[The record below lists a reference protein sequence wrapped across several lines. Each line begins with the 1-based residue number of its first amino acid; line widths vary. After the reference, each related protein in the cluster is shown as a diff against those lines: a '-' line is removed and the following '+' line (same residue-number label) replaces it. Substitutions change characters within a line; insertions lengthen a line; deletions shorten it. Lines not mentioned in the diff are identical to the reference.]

1 MPTKPTLQNKRRN
14 TSTRIEVQVLSRARS
29 LPSAAQMRRWAQHA
43 LRQAAHITVRLVG
56 PTEARRLN
64 QQFRQR
70 DYSPNVLTF
79 VYQTGTEGDIILC
92 PQIIGREA
100 RVQGKTLDAHYAH
113 LVVHAVLHLRGFTH
127 HRPDAAAR
135 MERAEIRLLRELGYA
150 NPYVIRT

>member
-14 TSTRIEVQVLSRARS
+14 TSTRIAVQVLSRARS
-29 LPSAAQMRRWAQHA
+29 LPSAVRLRRWAQHA
-43 LRQAAHITVRLVG
+43 LSQAARITVRLVG

-64 QQFRQR
+64 HQFRQR
-70 DYSPNVLTF
+70 DYPPNVLTF

-92 PQIIGREA
+92 PQIIAREA
-100 RVQGKTLDAHYAH
+100 RAQGKTLDAHYAH

-127 HRPDAAAR
+127 HRQDAAAR

>member
-1 MPTKPTLQNKRRN
+1 MLF
-14 TSTRIEVQVLSRARS
+14 RS
-29 LPSAAQMRRWAQHA
+29 
-43 LRQAAHITVRLVG
+43 
-56 PTEARRLN
+56 

-70 DYSPNVLTF
+70 DYCPNVLTF

-92 PQIIGREA
+92 PQIIAREA